1 MKTAVSIPDDVFAA
15 ADTLAGRLG
24 LSRSRLYAR
33 ALSEYLAKHTG
44 TDITARLNK
53 VYAREE
59 GGLDERLSSAQARSV
74 ETPGW

>member
-33 ALSEYLAKHTG
+33 ALSEYMAKHTG
-44 TDITARLNK
+44 SDITARLNE
-53 VYAREE
+53 VYARVE